1 MTRTTIDRLRPSTR
15 SLFLLAVIAALVV
28 APALAAADEGCET
41 LNEDV
46 ALVGVQGSPWF
57 IEHAK
62 GADLMVHESGE
73 DPAQGLDTPS

>member
-1 MTRTTIDRLRPSTR
+1 MSVARDGDGPVSFILEYAGMK
-15 SLFLLAVIAALVV
+15 LVIGGDTF
-28 APALAAADEGCET
+28 PNKG
-41 LNEDV
+41 
-46 ALVGVQGSPWF
+46 F

>member
-1 MTRTTIDRLRPSTR
+1 MSVARDGDGPVSFILEYVGMK
-15 SLFLLAVIAALVV
+15 LVIGGDTF
-28 APALAAADEGCET
+28 PNKG
-41 LNEDV
+41 
-46 ALVGVQGSPWF
+46 F